1 MNSACP
7 RVLNLLTK
15 SDDWKDE
22 SGIGGGIHFRAF
34 FSQIMTLAGR
44 GFAFA
49 PALQP
54 TLSISHQGLV
64 HFSISKL
71 ISRQSLSILMR
82 VTLVPSLTGGE
93 TEGKNSW
100 QFIIKGCEP
109 ALRRCCRLYVF
120 KCFYLSAAKLSLEN
134 ISAPF
139 PRWSNYLH
147 PRGKSTYY
155 TRWGEN
161 TEITKK

>member
-1 MNSACP
+1 MTEGMSQE
-7 RVLNLLTK
+7 
-15 SDDWKDE
+15 W
-22 SGIGGGIHFRAF
+22 GGGIHFRAF
-34 FSQIMTLAGR
+34 FSQIMTLAGG

-49 PALQP
+49 PALHP
-54 TLSISHQGLV
+54 ALSISHQGLV

-82 VTLVPSLTGGE
+82 VAPVPTLTGGE

-100 QFIIKGCEP
+100 PFIIKG
-109 ALRRCCRLYVF
+109 AANLLWRWCRLFVF

-147 PRGKSTYY
+147 PRGKSTDY
-155 TRWGEN
+155 TIWGEN